1 MKGLEDLVDL
11 VGGGEVVPPETFT
24 IDGYEF
30 YQDTP
35 VYLDGRTAST
45 MCEIAFLQA
54 VTMPAKPVND
64 KCLKP

>member
-11 VGGGEVVPPETFT
+11 VGGVEMPPETFT

-35 VYLDGRTAST
+35 VYLDGRTALYYVR
-45 MCEIAFLQA
+45 IASLQA
-54 VTMPAKPVND
+54 VTMPISPSTTRIASKP
-64 KCLKP
+64 